1 MHAVVPL
8 QTLLLLHGRPL
19 VGGRCLFSNAP
30 LYDWFYATFEVTFD
44 ATTTLGAE
52 FHAELSVSFPW
63 RWRNSLRFPTTKSP
77 ARGPAFLEMP
87 PFCSAIAWHAQ
98 PRDPG
103 CRTSTFQS
111 LRGSDH
117 RDLHVIAGPDQWG
130 VGAHAVAAF
139 VVIDCIGLHSS
150 VLALRTTSAHSLSW
164 SRAEIYVQPTQ
175 SCRALRVTFR
185 LPPRSRTSV
194 RKFRAT
200 RLESAFQYA
209 PSTFRRIP
217 RSLIIPLEMA
227 ELVAIFRRGNHPHE
241 APHFPRSC
249 PWNAIGRRAQ
259 VRVVA
264 CCRPGK
270 FQSLRGSEHRDLH
283 VIAILTQ

>member
-1 MHAVVPL
+1 MHAAVPL

-44 ATTTLGAE
+44 ATMTLGAE

-63 RWRNSLRFPTTKSP
+63 RWRNSLPFPTTKSP

-87 PFCSAIAWHAQ
+87 PLCSAIAWHAQ

-111 LRGSDH
+111 LRGPDH
-117 RDLHVIAGPDQWG
+117 RDLHVIVGLDQWG

-139 VVIDCIGLHSS
+139 VVIDCIGLHWS
-150 VLALRTTSAHSLSW
+150 VLALRATSAHSLSW

-209 PSTFRRIP
+209 PSF
-217 RSLIIPLEMA
+217 
-227 ELVAIFRRGNHPHE
+227 LV
-241 APHFPRSC
+241 
-249 PWNAIGRRAQ
+249 WW
-259 VRVVA
+259 
-264 CCRPGK
+264 
-270 FQSLRGSEHRDLH
+270 
-283 VIAILTQ
+283 